1 MSNDLDV
8 APPPGGDRHSRR
20 QILVLHGGGYRGLYT
35 ARVIEKLEE
44 AIGHPILDG
53 FDMVAGT
60 SIGGI
65 IALAL
70 ASGMSGK
77 SLRET
82 IETKGPS
89 LFPDHG
95 WLGRKGQFVKRLAVP
110 PHPQAKL
117 QELIAEVVDA
127 DKHLHEFDLEVV
139 IPALDASGG
148 AKGPTPIIFN
158 NHVNSRTRDTKLM
171 DVALS
176 TSAAPTYFA
185 SHQMPESRRQLVDGG
200 VIANSPSWIALTM
213 ALAEYGWQVDTLRML
228 IIGTTQSPLGK
239 IPRPA
244 EKHSLLKRLRHPVH
258 SYKQWQSEGM
268 FYWLKKGRLLSLLME
283 GQQRLADQMCLEA
296 LETDN
301 ALIIDSFRSKEQ
313 DKVAAALNQASTQA
327 TNTLQALADD
337 EVDQCLANPALMR
350 LLRRP
355 ALRNRA
361 P

>member
-8 APPPGGDRHSRR
+8 EPPPGADRHSSR

-44 AIGHPILDG
+44 AIGHPILDA

-65 IALAL
+65 IALVL
-70 ASGMSGK
+70 ASEMSGK
-77 SLRET
+77 SIRET
-82 IETKGPS
+82 IESRGPS

-95 WLGRKGQFVKRLAVP
+95 WLGRRWQFLKRLAVP
-110 PHPQAKL
+110 PHQQQKL
-117 QELIAEVVDA
+117 KDLIADVVDP
-127 DKHLHEFDLEVV
+127 DKLLHQFDIEIV
-139 IPALDASGG
+139 IPALDASGS
-148 AKGPTPIIFN
+148 AKGPTPIVFN
-158 NHVNSRTRDTKLM
+158 NHVNSRTRSTKLI

-228 IIGTTQSPLGK
+228 IIGTTQSPVGR
-239 IPRPA
+239 IPKPP
-244 EKHSLLKRLRHPVH
+244 EKQGLLKRLLHPIRTH
-258 SYKQWQSEGM
+258 KRWHSEGL

-313 DKVAAALNQASTQA
+313 DKVAAALNQASTEA

-337 EVDQCLANPALMR
+337 EVEVSLANPSLMR
-350 LLRRP
+350 LLRRT

-361 P
+361 T